1 VRRLLRTL
9 RRIALLVLAVAVIWL
24 AGLAWFVG
32 SGLMQRP
39 DASAKTDAIV
49 VLTGGRLR
57 LEAGLELLAAGKAKK
72 LFISGVNQHVDRD
85 ELLHM
90 LGPVPENAACCIV
103 IGHSASDTFG
113 NARETAEWMHGEG
126 YRSLRLVTSWYH
138 MQRSLLEFGRAMP
151 QAWIIPHPV
160 YAHHVDPQRWWNRH
174 GAPLLVLGEYD
185 KYLVTL
191 ALPLLQAWWPP
202 PAAGP
207 ALRTAGDFGPRRGY
221 AR

>member
-57 LEAGLELLAAGKAKK
+57 LEAGLELLAAGKASK
-72 LFISGVNQHVDRD
+72 LFVSGVNQQVDR
-85 ELLHM
+85 EGLLRSF
-90 LGPVPENAACCIV
+90 GPLSDRVRCCIV
-103 IGHSASDTFG
+103 LGHEADNTFG
-113 NARETAEWMHGEG
+113 NARETAGWMREEG

-138 MQRSLLEFGRAMP
+138 MRRSLLEFGRALP
-151 QAWIIPHPV
+151 DARIVAHPV
-160 YAHHVDPQRWWNRH
+160 FAPHLDAERLWGWH
-174 GAPLLVLGEYD
+174 GAVLVVLEEYN
-185 KYLVTL
+185 KYLATWVR
-191 ALPLLQAWWPP
+191 PLFDAVLPP
-202 PAAGP
+202 PKRP
-207 ALRTAGDFGPRRGY
+207 PTRTASNGVPETR
-221 AR
+221 AA

>member
-57 LEAGLELLAAGKAKK
+57 LEAGLELLAAGKASK
-72 LFISGVNQHVDRD
+72 LFVSGVNQQVDR
-85 ELLHM
+85 EGLLRSF
-90 LGPVPENAACCIV
+90 GPLSDRVRCCIV
-103 IGHSASDTFG
+103 LGHEADNTFG
-113 NARETAEWMHGEG
+113 NARETAGWMREEG

-138 MQRSLLEFGRAMP
+138 MRRSLLEFGRALP
-151 QAWIIPHPV
+151 DARIVAHPV
-160 YAHHVDPQRWWNRH
+160 FAPHLDAERLWNWH
-174 GAPLLVLGEYD
+174 GAVLVVLEEYN
-185 KYLVTL
+185 KYLATWVR
-191 ALPLLQAWWPP
+191 PLFDAVLPP
-202 PAAGP
+202 PKRP
-207 ALRTAGDFGPRRGY
+207 PTRTASNGVPETR
-221 AR
+221 AA